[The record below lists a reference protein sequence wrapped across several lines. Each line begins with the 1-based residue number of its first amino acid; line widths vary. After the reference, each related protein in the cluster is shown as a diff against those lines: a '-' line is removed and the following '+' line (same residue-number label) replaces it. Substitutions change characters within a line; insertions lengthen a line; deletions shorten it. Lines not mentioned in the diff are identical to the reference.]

1 MDKLKPIIRNHF
13 WILAGL
19 VVPLVLYG
27 YYSAN
32 GALKAATED
41 RVKAL
46 DTAKNGVSSG
56 HEPNNDYITK
66 LEHINTFL
74 DASVQ
79 DAIVDLWRKQQE
91 RMTWPQAVAAKI
103 PDEFMGEFDQ
113 QVPFIYKGLYPELI
127 RRLQRRAQP
136 VEPLVQDSGAS
147 APMDLSGRTTAP
159 RPPVKTVDQK
169 LILAAMVPHAQ
180 FGQFAITF
188 QEMWD
193 AQIDIWLTEILIDAI
208 VKVNADK
215 ESISDAIIRRIDA
228 IELMGGTGVPLTKDS
243 AAPGGDMSGM
253 DGGFGSSQSG
263 VGTAVAPSTIVFSPE
278 EEFGPAIEGA
288 GAEGG
293 GMMSESSGGGM
304 AVVPPKRYIGETEE
318 APYLERGFYLSVII
332 QQSKIADFIV
342 TLANS
347 DWPVQVR
354 RFQVGANPYQM
365 ENTSITSGPGNSGIM
380 GGNFE
385 SRMSQPALGRGASNR
400 PRGGIGGSGGR
411 REQFGMGGSNTRIG
425 LQNYYGE
432 NVPDFAIAALNNPDL
447 VQLELCG
454 IITMYKQPKEALAA
468 VEARKQQEAAAAG
481 EVANPDAGQ
490 ETLSAPTQANPN
502 APAATPDSSGIPA
515 TPTGE
520 MPAGETP
527 SPDGSVSP
535 TPSEADLAPVV
546 PNLTPPTPKPV
557 PDASIPV
564 PTGE

>member
-32 GALKAATED
+32 GALKAATEE
-41 RVKAL
+41 REKAL
-46 DTAKNGVSSG
+46 DAAKNGVSSG

-66 LEHINTFL
+66 LDHINTFL

-113 QVPFIYKGLYPELI
+113 QVPFIYTGLYPELI

-136 VEPLVQDSGAS
+136 VEPLAQDAGTPM
-147 APMDLSGRTTAP
+147 PMDLSGRTTAP
-159 RPPVKTVDQK
+159 RPPVKTVNQK

-215 ESISDAIIRRIDA
+215 ESISDAVIRRIDA

-253 DGGFGSSQSG
+253 EGGFGSTQPNM
-263 VGTAVAPSTIVFSPE
+263 GTAIAPSTIVFSPE
-278 EEFGPAIEGA
+278 EEFGPAIESA
-288 GAEGG
+288 GADGG
-293 GMMSESSGGGM
+293 GLMSEGPGGGGT
-304 AVVPPKRYIGETEE
+304 AVVPPKRYVGETEE

-354 RFQVGANPYQM
+354 RFQVGVNPYQV
-365 ENTSITSGPGNSGIM
+365 ESLNITSSPGTSGMM
-380 GGNFE
+380 GGSFE
-385 SRMSQPALGRGASNR
+385 GRMSPPTLGVRGASNR
-400 PRGGIGGSGGR
+400 SRGGGLGGSGGR
-411 REQFGMGGSNTRIG
+411 REQFGMGTGNTRAG
-425 LQNYYGE
+425 LENPYGE
-432 NVPDFAIAALNNPDL
+432 NIPDFAMAALNNSDL
-447 VQLELCG
+447 VQMELCG
-454 IITMYKQPKEALAA
+454 VITMYKQPKEALAA
-468 VEARKQQEAAAAG
+468 VEARKQQEAAARG
-481 EVANPDAGQ
+481 MANPEAIQ
-490 ETLSAPTQANPN
+490 ETAPTAS
-502 APAATPDSSGIPA
+502 DSIEVPA
-515 TPTGE
+515 TPVGE
-520 MPAGETP
+520 MPADGTP
-527 SPDGSVSP
+527 LPDGTVPP
-535 TPSEADLAPVV
+535 TPSEADLTPVV

-557 PDASIPV
+557 PDAAIPV
-564 PTGE
+564 PAGE